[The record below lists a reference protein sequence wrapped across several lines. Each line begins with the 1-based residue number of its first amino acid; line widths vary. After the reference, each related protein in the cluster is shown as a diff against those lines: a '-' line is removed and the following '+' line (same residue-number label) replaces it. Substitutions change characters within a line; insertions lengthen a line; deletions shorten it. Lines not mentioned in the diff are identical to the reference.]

1 MPRSSRHKSHKQSK
15 HSSRDYSDSEEDV
28 VVKMKEKSSKDDGS
42 TRSHRDSAS
51 GEKRKISSQVRESR
65 DSKDPSGHGNGDA
78 VEEYVSSKRRKEKS
92 DAVVG
97 GDRWNGGGDER
108 VDSER
113 HAEKESHK
121 GEILKIDAKSK
132 ENSSKGESLRVESKS
147 KSKRHDSGTGGER
160 KEENLVSIVAEKEES
175 KSKGESKRKS
185 ERESSSRKEGKE
197 SKERDRRSEKE
208 KNVGQESKVVD
219 AEVKL
224 VDVDVGKKQVA
235 QVVDLSGEKQS
246 KRSRENN
253 AERTSTDDLRN
264 LELDKDVDKK
274 TRRKKEGSSERD
286 KYYDEP
292 KESDG
297 RRLSSK
303 GDRAKDSKHKDDK
316 HKDGVYAEKYQDD
329 GHKDDRRKDDK
340 YREEAADKDT
350 KHHDDKYREDGERD
364 SRRRDEKHREDGD
377 RDSRRKDEKH
387 RDDGER
393 DSRRK
398 DDKYHDVIEK
408 EGRRDDKYHEDGD
421 RDHRRKDDR
430 HVEDGDKDIR
440 RGDDRYY
447 EDGDRDDRRKDSSY
461 RDDGDRDYRHKEEKY
476 REDIEKDVRYKDSKQ
491 GDGFDREKR
500 PRDTKYRDERTSKDR
515 SSDKSDPK
523 RSRDDGY
530 AADHHVRKS
539 SAYDDSPTRDDR
551 TARYRDDQVRRR
563 TNEKE
568 DYGDIK
574 SRGSKDQRTD
584 FDKKSGSS
592 ARVDPVT
599 DRVRSTSRNVDMEL
613 TSSHSRR
620 RSSPTSSSHAPR
632 DNYRSAKQDESK
644 YRDYNYEDRSRHSM
658 NSSRDYAGPV
668 GGSDKTSSSRSLDKL
683 GQKEDSHFG
692 DFPTERRLKPDT
704 RSSPLQLV
712 DKSPSSSA
720 DRRQFNRPDVRRNI
734 DVDDSTQ
741 RSGGSRDWKD
751 YPAKDIH
758 PAEELVQAD
767 PDTQSVSSPFARN
780 SHFSNNSKSFLPPPQ
795 FRTTLDSPSLLGS
808 GEDDSRGK
816 PNMRSSHRRMNE
828 PNMGRMQGNNAW
840 RGVPS
845 WPSPVP
851 NGFLPFPH
859 APPFHSV
866 MQPFPAPP
874 MFGVRP
880 SMELN
885 HHPSPYHM
893 PDPDRYPGP
902 GRPMGWRNQVD
913 DSPLHG
919 WDTSTAVFGDESHI
933 YGRSDWDH
941 SRNMSANR
949 GWETSA
955 DLWKGPNRTA
965 SVEMTPSDKENNN
978 NSMRSGDENQPPQTE
993 QTRVDQQADS
1003 GDVQSMKSF
1012 EKNEIGD
1019 PVVGSEDGGE
1029 VAKVSRKD
1037 DMPLCNVYLSKLDI
1051 SAELTEPELFDK
1063 CACLIAADKI
1073 MSPVTDDSKIL
1084 FIEDVEAKIASPGLS
1099 SITLFASTDD
1109 SVFQKSMSLY
1119 KRHKE
1124 NRLAEYCEKPKESSD
1139 ILLNSN
1145 TEDQSIEDANT
1156 EKLCPTD
1163 SMMQGMEDNKT
1174 ETLQEKI
1181 DSPTGD
1187 IVTENSEEPVSTLV
1201 DVQMHDVE
1209 DDKPLPEE
1217 NVEGPDAP
1225 LEHAEDVVP
1234 MGPASKNE
1242 ELGSV
1247 DTKYGPLLNSDVS
1260 SEASEAMMPESVN
1273 LSRIHHSPES
1283 TH

>member
-15 HSSRDYSDSEEDV
+15 HSSRDYSDSEDDV
-28 VVKMKEKSSKDDGS
+28 IVKMKEKS
-42 TRSHRDSAS
+42 RDSAS
-51 GEKRKISSQVRESR
+51 GEKRKISSQARE
-65 DSKDPSGHGNGDA
+65 SKDPSGHGNGE
-78 VEEYVSSKRRKEKS
+78 VLEEYVSSKRRREKS
-92 DAVVG
+92 DAAIG
-97 GDRWNGGGDER
+97 GDRWNGGGDARMEN
-108 VDSER
+108 
-113 HAEKESHK
+113 ESQK
-121 GEILKIDAKSK
+121 GDIFKIDAKSK
-132 ENSSKGESLRVESKS
+132 ENSSKGEILRVESKS

-160 KEENLVSIVAEKEES
+160 KEEKLVSVVAEKEES

-197 SKERDRRSEKE
+197 PKEKERRSEKE
-208 KNVGQESKVVD
+208 KNGAQESKFVD

-224 VDVDVGKKQVA
+224 LDVDVGKKQGA
-235 QVVDLSGEKQS
+235 QLVDLSGEKQS
-246 KRSRENN
+246 KRYRENN
-253 AERTSTDDLRN
+253 AERTSTEELQN
-264 LELDKDVDKK
+264 LELNKDVDKK
-274 TRRKKEGSSERD
+274 TRRKKEGSSERE

-292 KESDG
+292 KESDVK
-297 RRLSSK
+297 RLSSK
-303 GDRAKDSKHKDDK
+303 GDRAKDSKHRDDK
-316 HKDGVYAEKYQDD
+316 HKDGVYAEKYLED

-340 YREEAADKDT
+340 YREEAADKDA

-364 SRRRDEKHREDGD
+364 GRRRDDKHREDGD
-377 RDSRRKDEKH
+377 RDSRRKDAKH
-387 RDDGER
+387 CDDGER
-393 DSRRK
+393 GSRRK
-398 DDKYHDVIEK
+398 DDKYPDVIEK

-421 RDHRRKDDR
+421 RDYRRKDDR
-430 HVEDGDKDIR
+430 NHEDGDKDIR
-440 RGDDRYY
+440 RGDERYY
-447 EDGDRDDRRKDSSY
+447 EDGDRDDRRKDNSY

-491 GDGFDREKR
+491 GDAFDREKR

-515 SSDKSDPK
+515 SDDKSDPK

-530 AADHHVRKS
+530 VADYHVRKS

-551 TARYRDDQVRRR
+551 TASYRDDQGRRR
-563 TNEKE
+563 TNDKE
-568 DYGDIK
+568 DYGDFK

-592 ARVDPVT
+592 ARMEPVT

-613 TSSHSRR
+613 NSSHSRR

-644 YRDYNYEDRSRHSM
+644 YRDYNYDDRSRHSM
-658 NSSRDYAGPV
+658 NLTRDYNGPV

-683 GQKEDSHFG
+683 GQKDDSHFG
-692 DFPTERRLKPDT
+692 DFSAERRFKPDS

-712 DKSPSSSA
+712 DKSPPSSV
-720 DRRQFNRPDVRRNI
+720 DRRQFNRPDVRWNI
-734 DVDDSTQ
+734 IVDDSTQ

-751 YPAKDIH
+751 YSSKDVH

-780 SHFSNNSKSFLPPPQ
+780 SHFSNNSKSFPPPAPQ
-795 FRTTLDSPSLLGS
+795 FRTTVDSSSLLGS
-808 GEDDSRGK
+808 GEDDGRGK

-828 PNMGRMQGNNAW
+828 PNMGRMQGNNTW
-840 RGVPS
+840 RGVPN

-859 APPFHSV
+859 ASPFHSV

-893 PDPDRYPGP
+893 PDPDRYPGLV
-902 GRPMGWRNQVD
+902 RPMGWRNQVG

-933 YGRSDWDH
+933 YGRSDWDN
-941 SRNMSANR
+941 SRNMSGNR

-955 DLWKGPNRTA
+955 DLWKGPSRTA
-965 SVEMTPSDKENNN
+965 SMEMTPSEKENTN
-978 NSMRSGDENQPPQTE
+978 NSMRSGDENQLPQNE
-993 QTRVDQQADS
+993 QTCVDQQADS
-1003 GDVQSMKSF
+1003 GDVVQSMKTF
-1012 EKNEIGD
+1012 KKNEIGD
-1019 PVVGSEDGGE
+1019 PIVGSEDRD
-1029 VAKVSRKD
+1029 VAKFSRKD
-1037 DMPLCNVYLSKLDI
+1037 DVPPCNVYFSKLDI
-1051 SAELTEPELFDK
+1051 SAELAEPEMFDK
-1063 CACLIAADKI
+1063 CVGLIDVDKI
-1073 MSPVTDDSKIL
+1073 TSPGIDDSKIL
-1084 FIEDVEAKIASPGLS
+1084 YMEDVEAKVASVSPGVL

-1109 SVFQKSMSLY
+1109 SVFQKSMSIY

-1124 NRLAEYCEKPKESSD
+1124 NFSAEYGGKPKVSSNV
-1139 ILLNSN
+1139 IPNPN
-1145 TEDQSIEDANT
+1145 QEDQNIEDVKT
-1156 EKLCPTD
+1156 ENLSPTD
-1163 SMMQGMEDNKT
+1163 SIMQDVEDNKT

-1181 DSPTGD
+1181 DPPTGD
-1187 IVTENSEEPVSTLV
+1187 IIAEKPDEQVSNSV
-1201 DVQMHDVE
+1201 DLQMHDAE
-1209 DDKPLPEE
+1209 DKLLPEE
-1217 NVEGPDAP
+1217 NVEGPAAAAAAAPAPAP
-1225 LEHAEDVVP
+1225 LGQVEAVP
-1234 MGPASKNE
+1234 VGPTIRNE
-1242 ELGSV
+1242 KLESV